1 MLAPTIAPTTNGT
14 RTAPAQTLRIG
25 ISGITGRMGQAVVAA
40 ATTDPTV
47 HVTSGISRTP
57 EVALLGGVRLVSTV
71 PALASLVDVIIDFSR
86 PAVTVA
92 VAQQAA
98 AAGIPLVTGTTGL
111 DEAQMAALRE
121 CATRIP
127 VYYARNMSTG
137 VNALLE
143 VLARL
148 AVRLDGYDIEIV
160 ETHHRHKVDAPSG
173 TALAL
178 AEAITGGS
186 ETPFIHGREGHA
198 PRQPGEIGL
207 HSVRAGGNAGEH
219 TVLFADEHEEIR
231 ITHRANDRRA
241 FAAGALR
248 AARQIAGR
256 APGWYTPE
264 TL

>member
-1 MLAPTIAPTTNGT
+1 MLAPTIETTTNGT
-14 RTAPAQTLRIG
+14 RTAPAQALRIG

-40 ATTDPTV
+40 AATDPTV

-57 EVALLGGVRLVSTV
+57 EVALLGGVRLVSSV
-71 PALASLVDVIIDFSR
+71 AALAGLVDVIIDFSR

-92 VAQQAA
+92 VAQEAA

-111 DEAQMAALRE
+111 DETQMAALRE

-143 VLARL
+143 TLARL
-148 AVRLDGYDIEIV
+148 AARLDGYDIEIV
-160 ETHHRHKVDAPSG
+160 ETHHRHKADAPSG

-178 AEAITGGS
+178 AEAITGGQ
-186 ETPFIHGREGHA
+186 ETAFVHGREGHA

-248 AARQIAGR
+248 AARMIAGR

-264 TL
+264 TA